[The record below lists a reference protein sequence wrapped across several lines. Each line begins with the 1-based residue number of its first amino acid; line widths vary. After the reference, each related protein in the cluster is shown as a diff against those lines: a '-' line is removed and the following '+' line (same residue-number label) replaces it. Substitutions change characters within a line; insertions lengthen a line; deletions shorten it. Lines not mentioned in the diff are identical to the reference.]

1 MTLKKFQTAAVAAA
15 LCVGASAQFSGPSN
29 SGPCSV
35 LPNAALPPGSVSTT
49 AMLTVGDSVG
59 GYRMVG
65 IPDGMGALLSGAG
78 DTTLLV
84 NHELGST
91 AGIIRP
97 HGSKGAFVSRWT
109 IDPTTLAVTA
119 GRDHNTAA
127 ADVWFYNRTTSAFV
141 NGTATW
147 NRFCSADLAPASAFE
162 FGGLG
167 TSNRIFLNGE
177 ETSNGRAW
185 AHIVSG
191 PAMNQTWELPHLGQI
206 AWENSLA
213 SPFGQVKTIVAC
225 MDDSNVST
233 SITDPEPSELYFY
246 IGNKQ
251 ATGNDVEKA
260 GLVGGS
266 LYGMRVYV
274 GGVPVGGESNAN
286 CFGTSSFVGSGTFD
300 LYNLGDASTFAG
312 PAQETASKANGVT
325 RFQRV
330 EDGAWD
336 VRPGHENDFYFVTT
350 ATTTTNS
357 RMYRV
362 RFADITQPEL
372 GGTIDALIVGTEGA
386 VMLDNM
392 CIDADGRILLQEDP
406 GSAARLSKVWMYDT
420 VNGRLTE
427 VAAFDAAQFTVGAP
441 GFLTTNE
448 EASGVFDAS
457 DFLGDGWYLM
467 CAQIHKSSPDPE
479 LVEGGQLLAMYVKPD
494 LGRDFEFWF
503 SAPAGAGSLAFNH
516 LFGTPN
522 AVFFS
527 PVSLTA
533 GNFPNGQF
541 YGIDIAFGDLFSQF
555 LYGAPFVSNLNASG
569 ASTSATFTL
578 LPSGLTLYGV
588 AIDDLSALFPQ
599 VSAPVGFT
607 VP

>member
-1 MTLKKFQTAAVAAA
+1 MTLKKFRTAAAAAA
-15 LCVGASAQFSGPSN
+15 LCVGASAQLSGPSN
-29 SGPCSV
+29 SAPCSV
-35 LPNAALPPGSVSTT
+35 LPNAALPPGSVSTV
-49 AMLTVGDSVG
+49 ALLTVGDSVG

-65 IPDGMGALLSGAG
+65 IPDGMGAFLNGAG
-78 DTTLLV
+78 ETTVLC
-84 NHELGST
+84 NHELGAT
-91 AGIIRP
+91 AGIFRA
-97 HGSKGAFVSRWT
+97 HGAKGAFVSRWT
-109 IDPTTLAVTA
+109 IDPATLAVTA
-119 GRDHNTAA
+119 GRDHNTAP
-127 ADVWFYNRTTSAFV
+127 ADVWFFDRSTSAFV
-141 NGTATW
+141 NGTTTW
-147 NRFCSADLAPASAFE
+147 NRFCAGELAPASAFE

-167 TSNRIFLNGE
+167 TSSRIFLNGE
-177 ETSNGRAW
+177 ETTNGRAF

-191 PAMNQTWELPHLGQI
+191 PAMNQSWELPHLGQI
-206 AWENSLA
+206 AFENALA

-225 MDDSNVST
+225 TDDSNVST

-246 IGNKQ
+246 VGNKQ
-251 ATGNDVEKA
+251 STGNDVEKA

-300 LYNLGDASTFAG
+300 LYNLGDASTFGGA
-312 PAQETASKANGVT
+312 AQETASKANDVT

-336 VRPGHENDFYFVTT
+336 PRPGFENDFYFLST
-350 ATTTTNS
+350 ATVTTNS
-357 RMYRV
+357 RLFRV
-362 RFADITQPEL
+362 RFTDITQPEL
-372 GGTIDALIVGTEGA
+372 GGTIDAILVGSEGHR
-386 VMLDNM
+386 MGDNM
-392 CIDADGRILLQEDP
+392 CIDADGRIFIQEDP
-406 GSAARLSKVWMYDT
+406 GSNARLSKIWMYDL
-420 VNGRLTE
+420 VNGRFTE
-427 VAAFDAAQFTVGAP
+427 VAAYDAAQFTVGLP

-448 EASGVFDAS
+448 EASGVLDAR
-457 DFLGDGWYLM
+457 DLLGVGWYLM
-467 CAQIHKSSPDPE
+467 ASQIHKSSADPE
-479 LVEGGQLLAMYVKPD
+479 LVEGGQLMAMYVKPD

-503 SAPAGAGSLAFNH
+503 SSPAGPGTVAFNH

-522 AVFFS
+522 AVFFT
-527 PVSLTA
+527 PVSLTV

-569 ASTSATFTL
+569 ASTSATFTA
-578 LPSGLTLYGV
+578 LPSGLSLYGV